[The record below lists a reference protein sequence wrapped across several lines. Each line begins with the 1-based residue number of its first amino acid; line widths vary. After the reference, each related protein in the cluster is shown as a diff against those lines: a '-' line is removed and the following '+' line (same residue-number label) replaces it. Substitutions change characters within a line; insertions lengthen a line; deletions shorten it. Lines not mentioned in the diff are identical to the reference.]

1 MRLDHLSYAC
11 HKSEL
16 ADVVQ
21 RIGSDLGASFID
33 GGRHPGFGTQNFVLP
48 LQGHCYIEVVAALD
62 HPAADKAPFGRAVQQ
77 RADAGGGWLGWVI
90 AVDDLAPIEQRLG
103 RKAVAGR
110 RVRPDGVELTWEQIG
125 VLDLIDDPQLP
136 YFVHWTQD
144 PAQHPAAAAG
154 SISIE
159 SVEVNG
165 DPSTVAAWLGEPVE
179 VPLAEITIQ
188 WTPFD
193 PEGNP
198 GICAVT
204 FNTASG
210 SVRID

>member
-11 HKSEL
+11 HKSAM

-21 RIGSDLGASFID
+21 RIGSDLGASFMD
-33 GGRHPGFGTQNFVLP
+33 GGRHPSFGTQNFVLP
-48 LQGHCYIEVVAALD
+48 LAGHCYIEVVAALD

-77 RADAGGGWLGWVI
+77 RADAGGGWLGWVL
-90 AVDDLAPIEQRLG
+90 AVDDLKPIEQRLG
-103 RKAVAGR
+103 RSAVPGR

-136 YFVHWTQD
+136 FFVRWTQE
-144 PAQHPAAAAG
+144 PAKHPAATPGNVA
-154 SISIE
+154 IESIE
-159 SVEVNG
+159 VIGDSGTVE
-165 DPSTVAAWLGEPVE
+165 AWLGESITA
-179 VPLAEITIQ
+179 PLAGIHVE
-188 WTPFD
+188 WMPFD

-198 GICAVT
+198 GISAVT
-204 FNTASG
+204 FATNNG